1 MLAVAN
7 NRQGHNI
14 TLPGDRAKSEFC
26 TSLFQAKRGLLKNA
40 TGMREEKERWPGLTY
55 GIFSQ
60 GGDRCAVLSLRTSS
74 YPGLIL
80 M

>member
-1 MLAVAN
+1 MAN

-40 TGMREEKERWPGLTY
+40 TEMREEKRKVARSDLWD
-55 GIFSQ
+55 IFT
-60 GGDRCAVLSLRTSS
+60 GR
-74 YPGLIL
+74 
-80 M
+80 

>member
-40 TGMREEKERWPGLTY
+40 TGMREEKRKVARSDLWD
-55 GIFSQ
+55 IFT
-60 GGDRCAVLSLRTSS
+60 GR
-74 YPGLIL
+74 
-80 M
+80 